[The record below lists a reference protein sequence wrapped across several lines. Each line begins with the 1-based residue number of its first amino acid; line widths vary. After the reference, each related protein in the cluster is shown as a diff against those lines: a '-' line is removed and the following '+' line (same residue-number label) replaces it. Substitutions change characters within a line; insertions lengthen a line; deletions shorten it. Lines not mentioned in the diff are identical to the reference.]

1 VIIALLGLAL
11 QGGADGW
18 VATPSHPTVG
28 DTIRLERTIAAPAG
42 WRVRAGKLETRPD
55 AEQLG
60 DAVTIPATNGWTL
73 RMSVVAWS
81 PGPMSLQMP
90 WIWRL
95 APDGTADSLDGGTA
109 TFQVASVIPDS
120 VRTPAPQPALGPL
133 RLDRASAIPVIAA
146 VFLASGVLLLLI
158 LWRRRAPRTVAL
170 GDAVAVDPPVSDA
183 RWLSAGEPKAVAARA
198 SQGLRRAVA
207 QAIPEAHEALSTAE
221 CLAVIEQTHP
231 NAPVR
236 DLRELLVALDQVSF
250 ATAHG
255 VDVAPLAAKAHTL
268 ARELK
273 P

>member
-1 VIIALLGLAL
+1 MILALLVLAL
-11 QGGADGW
+11 QVDGW

-28 DTIRLERTIAAPAG
+28 DTIRLERTISAPAG
-42 WRVRAGKLETRPD
+42 WRVRAGKLDTRVD

-60 DAVTIPATNGWTL
+60 DAATIAASNGWTV
-73 RMSVVAWS
+73 RMNVVAWS
-81 PGPMSLQMP
+81 PGPISLHMP
-90 WIWRL
+90 AIWRL

-120 VRTPAPQPALGPL
+120 VRNPAPQPALGPL
-133 RLDRASAIPVIAA
+133 RLDHASAIPVIAA
-146 VFLASGVLLLLI
+146 VLLASGALLLLI
-158 LWRRRAPRTVAL
+158 LWRRRAPRSIEL
-170 GDAVAVDPPVSDA
+170 GEAVAVAAPVSDA
-183 RWLSAGEPKAVAARA
+183 RWLTAGEPKAVAARA

-207 QAIPEAHEALSTAE
+207 HAIPEAHEALSTAE
-221 CLAVIEQTHP
+221 CLAVIEQARP
-231 NAPVR
+231 NAPLR

-255 VDVAPLAAKAHTL
+255 VEVAPLAARARTL